1 MKWPPLHLTQKSM
14 SSGLRIYGEGKTLKF
29 NKDSKTNIFI
39 LEIEKDKLN
48 RQKKS
53 TNNKGNDWKFDS
65 SQKLIF
71 IKICH

>member
-1 MKWPPLHLTQKSM
+1 M

-53 TNNKGNDWKFDS
+53 TNNKGND
-65 SQKLIF
+65 
-71 IKICH
+71 